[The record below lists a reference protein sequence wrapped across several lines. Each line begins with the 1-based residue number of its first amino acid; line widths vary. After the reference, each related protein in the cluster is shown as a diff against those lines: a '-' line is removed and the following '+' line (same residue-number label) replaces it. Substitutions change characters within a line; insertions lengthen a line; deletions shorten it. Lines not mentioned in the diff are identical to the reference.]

1 MEWSKVITEDMIVA
15 SFHITESP
23 TKMKLKRPEQ
33 LNNKLLEF
41 CKLFLNTGGA
51 ELTLDNIVT
60 IIKIVNHDDRCSDL
74 ILDYIYKI
82 S

>member
-33 LNNKLLEF
+33 NNKLLEF
-41 CKLFLNTGGA
+41 CKFYLNTGGA

-60 IIKIVNHDDRCSDL
+60 IIKTVNHDDRCSDL
-74 ILDYIYKI
+74 ILGYVYKI